1 MVGWSELLTDAAI
14 SRAVGHEAFA
24 RGFVYAR
31 TGHVLHLELDD
42 AELAI
47 HALVSG
53 SSREPYR
60 TRVYLKTTPGGSA
73 GQHEGYCDCPIT
85 VNCKHAAAVMLATR
99 TRLAGQPPPT
109 RPVWER
115 TLGRLVSTPIAPPG
129 PPTPLGLQLELGDRG
144 GDRLGLT
151 LRARPVRRGRS
162 GRWVQTGVS
171 WGDLHYDY
179 GHRYD
184 PDQRAWLLRLQSTVP
199 ASARSV
205 SGWPPGSELA
215 LSAAGAGL
223 WRVLQDAGE
232 IGVAVTLTGHAVSSI
247 RLATAA
253 VEVVLDLRQTD
264 LTGRLELAP
273 VVAVEGRSV
282 ELAQLG
288 VIGDPGHGIAARLGR
303 GPGAELVL
311 APLRTP
317 LTRELHDWLVGGEP
331 VVIPATDRDRFF
343 DDYYPALRQR
353 TTLAST
359 DGSVTFPA
367 AARPTLHLQVQHRSV
382 GLLDL
387 SWSASYPSSAPTADR
402 GRRRFPLAPGGLGAV
417 ALGAGTR
424 DLAAEAELLA
434 DLPLPYDRFPVLA
447 ERRAAERHGT
457 VRGATGRDRPVA
469 TAQLTGVDAADFAS
483 QVVPRLLAHGVEVE
497 STGEPVDYR
506 RLESPPLIT
515 VSALERSAGSDW
527 FDLVVDVSIDGELVP
542 FDQLFAALASG
553 ADQLVLDSGVY
564 FTLDRPEFGR
574 LVELITE
581 ARSLQ
586 DRDRSQLRINRHH
599 VGLWDELVALG
610 VVDQQAERWVA
621 VAAAVAGL
629 ESPAEVDPPAGLRAE
644 LRPYQLE
651 GYAWLWSLWRAGVGG
666 ILADDMGLGKTLQAL
681 ALIGKVR
688 ESDGAESRPPFLV
701 VAPTSVLST
710 WAGEAARFAPDLEV
724 VTVERSVGKAGTP
737 LAERVAGADI
747 VLTSYALL
755 RIDVEH
761 WSSAPWRGL
770 ILDEAQF
777 VKNHQAKTYAA
788 VRRLGAEFVVAMSGT
803 PLENSLMDLWS
814 LLSITAPGMFPSPQ
828 RFAGF
833 YARPVER
840 GTEPGR
846 LVHLRHRIRPLMLR
860 RTKEVVAAELPAKQE
875 QVLTVEL
882 HPRHARLY
890 QTHLQRERQKVLGLI
905 EAYDEHRFS
914 VLASLTLLR
923 QLSLD
928 AALVDDRYTGV
939 PSAKVELL
947 VQRLGELVAEGHR
960 ALVFSQFTGFLGRLA
975 ARLEGTVPV
984 SYLDGGTHD
993 RGAVIEGFQTG
1004 PPGAF
1009 LISLKAGGFGLNLT
1023 EADYVFVCDPWWNPA
1038 AEAQAV
1044 DRAHRIGQT
1053 QPVMVYRLI
1062 AADTIEAK
1070 VMVLK
1075 ERKLR
1080 LYDAVMGVD
1089 ALPAGTLSAGEIID
1103 LLGS

>member
-1 MVGWSELLTDAAI
+1 MVVWSELLTDAAI

-42 AELAI
+42 VELAI

-85 VNCKHAAAVMLATR
+85 LNCKHAAAVMLATR
-99 TRLAGQPPPT
+99 TRLAGQAPPT

-115 TLGRLVSTPIAPPG
+115 TLGRLVSTPLVPAG
-129 PPTPLGLQLELGDRG
+129 PATPLGLQLELGDRG

-171 WGDLHYDY
+171 WGDLQYDY
-179 GHRYD
+179 GHRYA
-184 PDQRAWLLRLQSTVP
+184 PAQREWLLRLQSTVP

-205 SGWPPGSELA
+205 SGWPTGSEVSLT
-215 LSAAGAGL
+215 AAGAGL
-223 WRVLQDAGE
+223 WPVLQEAAEVG
-232 IGVAVTLTGHAVSSI
+232 ITVTLTGPVAGSV
-247 RLATAA
+247 RLADEPAEA
-253 VEVVLDLRQTD
+253 VLDLRQTD
-264 LTGRLELAP
+264 LTGRLELVP
-273 VVAVEGRSV
+273 VVAVAGRTV

-288 VIGDPGHGIAARLGR
+288 VVGDPGHGIAARLGR
-303 GPGAELVL
+303 GANTELVL
-311 APLRTP
+311 APLVTP
-317 LTRELHDWLVGGEP
+317 LTRELHDWLVRGDP
-331 VVIPATDRDRFF
+331 VVVPAPDRDRFF
-343 DDYYPALRQR
+343 DDFYPALRQR
-353 TTLAST
+353 ATLTSS
-359 DGSVTFPA
+359 DGSVTLPA
-367 AARPTLHLQVQHRSV
+367 AARPTLHLQLEHRSV
-382 GLLDL
+382 GLLVL
-387 SWSASYPSSAPTADR
+387 TWSASYPSSAPTAEH
-402 GRRRFPLAPGGLGAV
+402 GRRRSTIADGGPGAV
-417 ALGAGTR
+417 GAR
-424 DLAAEAELLA
+424 DLGVEAELLA
-434 DLPLPYDRFPVLA
+434 DLPLPYDRYPVLA
-447 ERRAAERHGT
+447 ERQPA
-457 VRGATGRDRPVA
+457 GRDAPGRPRPA
-469 TAQLTGVDAADFAS
+469 ASAQLTGVDAADFAS
-483 QVVPRLLAHGVEVE
+483 EVVPRLVAHGVEVE
-497 STGEPVDYR
+497 VVGEPVDYR
-506 RLESPPLIT
+506 RLASPPLIT
-515 VSALERSAGSDW
+515 VSAVERSAGSDW

-553 ADQLVLDSGVY
+553 VDQLVLDSGVY

-574 LVELITE
+574 LVELISE

-599 VGLWDELVALG
+599 VGLWEELVALG

-621 VAAAVAGL
+621 VASAVAGL
-629 ESPAEVDPPAGLRAE
+629 ESPAAVDPPVGLRAE

-651 GYAWLWSLWRAGVGG
+651 GYAWLWSLWQAGVGG

-688 ESDGAESRPPFLV
+688 EGDVASSPESGEPPFLV

-710 WAGEAARFAPDLEV
+710 WAVEAARFAPDLKV
-724 VTVERSVGKAGTP
+724 VTVDRSVGKVGTA
-737 LAERVAGADI
+737 LAERVAGSDI

-761 WSSAPWRGL
+761 WAAAPWRGL

-788 VRRLGAEFVVAMSGT
+788 VRRVGARFVVAMSGT

-828 RFAGF
+828 RFASF

-860 RTKEVVAAELPAKQE
+860 RTKHVVAAELPPKQE

-928 AALVDDRYTGV
+928 AALVDDRYDGV

-960 ALVFSQFTGFLGRLA
+960 ALVFSQFTGFLHRLA
-975 ARLEGTVPV
+975 ARLAGTVPV
-984 SYLDGGTHD
+984 SYLDGATQE
-993 RGAVIEGFQTG
+993 RGAVIEEFRAG

-1053 QPVMVYRLI
+1053 QPVMVYRLV

-1070 VMVLK
+1070 VMALK
-1075 ERKLR
+1075 ARKLR
-1080 LYDAVMGVD
+1080 LYDSVLGAD
-1089 ALPAGTLSAGEIID
+1089 ALPAGALSAGEVID
-1103 LLGS
+1103 LLGP